1 MQRTSQNQRLMPP
14 QVQNFPQNNYHRSLV
29 QHPNYVPPTNAMVA
43 RPSPSQSG
51 QKKSAAGNSASSGK
65 LDNRAYA
72 NQANQNHLLVA
83 Q

>member
-1 MQRTSQNQRLMPP
+1 MPP

-29 QHPNYVPPTNAMVA
+29 QHPNYQPPTNPMVA
-43 RPSPSQSG
+43 RPSAFQAG
-51 QKKSAAGNSASSGK
+51 QKKSAAANGGSSGK

-72 NQANQNHLLVA
+72 NQNHLLIA